1 MASYRAIEPYQ
12 AVASSQAIIPCLA
25 DTSFAAKAI
34 ASTSSTAKVV
44 ASSLAI
50 IADTW
55 VVASLSQFTHHLD
68 VEPLRLDS

>member
-12 AVASSQAIIPCLA
+12 AVALYQAVIPCLA
-25 DTSFAAKAI
+25 DTSFAAKVVT
-34 ASTSSTAKVV
+34 STSSAVMVV
-44 ASSLAI
+44 ASLAI

>member
-12 AVASSQAIIPCLA
+12 AVASSQVIIPCLA
-25 DTSFAAKAI
+25 DTSFAAKVVT
-34 ASTSSTAKVV
+34 STSSAMVV

>member
-1 MASYRAIEPYQ
+1 M
-12 AVASSQAIIPCLA
+12 ASSQVIIPCLA
-25 DTSFAAKAI
+25 DTSFVAKVVT
-34 ASTSSTAKVV
+34 STSSAVMVV

-68 VEPLRLDS
+68 VEPPRLD